1 MVNGIEN
8 ERQIRNRTGKL
19 SYRTDVK
26 NCAKVQNDPLQM
38 KLCGF
43 QSFLAQFSYRAC
55 TEFTPHVPK
64 RGAEFCTGFD
74 DKNHLFGKVVH
85 REYCGSQLKSFK
97 GGSGDMSEVFHD

>member
-8 ERQIRNRTGKL
+8 KRQIRNRTGKL

-26 NCAKVQNDPLQM
+26 NCAKVHNDPLQM

-64 RGAEFCTGFD
+64 RGAENH
-74 DKNHLFGKVVH
+74 DKNHVFGKVVH
-85 REYCGSQLKSFK
+85 REYCESQLKSFK
-97 GGSGDMSEVFHD
+97 GGSEDMSEVFHD